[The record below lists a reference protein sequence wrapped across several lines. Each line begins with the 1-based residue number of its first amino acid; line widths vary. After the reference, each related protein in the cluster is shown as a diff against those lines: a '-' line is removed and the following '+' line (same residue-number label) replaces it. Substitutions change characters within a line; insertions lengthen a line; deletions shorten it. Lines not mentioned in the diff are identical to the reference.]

1 MFLHGL
7 CRLGRDS
14 ELRYLQDG
22 TPVLG
27 LALAYNYGKKD
38 DKGNRPTQWIDASL
52 FGDRAKA
59 LQPYLL
65 KGQQINALIED
76 VRIEQ
81 FTRRDNTVGN
91 ALRGRVVSI
100 EFAGAASDKPAT
112 GGTSTPNQAGA
123 AGASKPSTTSAGGF
137 SDPMDDV
144 PF

>member
-1 MFLHGL
+1 MMLIGL

-38 DKGNRPTQWIDASL
+38 DKGNRPTQWIDASM
-52 FGDRAKA
+52 FGERAQK
-59 LQPYLL
+59 LQSYLV
-65 KGQQINALIED
+65 KGQQINAVIED

-91 ALRGRVVSI
+91 ALRGRIVTV
-100 EFAGAASDKPAT
+100 EFAGSAPNEKT
-112 GGTSTPNQAGA
+112 TSTPTQAGA
-123 AGASKPSTTSAGGF
+123 SGGSKPAGAAPAGNF

>member
-1 MFLHGL
+1 MMLIGL

-52 FGDRAKA
+52 FGERATK
-59 LQPYLL
+59 LQSYLV
-65 KGQQINALIED
+65 KGQQINAVIED

-91 ALRGRVVSI
+91 ALRGRIVTV
-100 EFAGAASDKPAT
+100 EFAGSAPAEKT
-112 GGTSTPNQAGA
+112 TSTPNQAGA
-123 AGASKPSTTSAGGF
+123 SSGSKPASATTAGNF

>member
-1 MFLHGL
+1 MMLIGL

-14 ELRYLQDG
+14 ELRYLTDG

-52 FGDRAKA
+52 FGDRAAK
-59 LQPYLL
+59 LQSYLV
-65 KGQQINALIED
+65 KGQQINAVIED

-91 ALRGRVVSI
+91 ALRGRIVTV
-100 EFAGAASDKPAT
+100 EFAGSAPGEKP
-112 GGTSTPNQAGA
+112 TSTPTQAGA
-123 AGASKPSTTSAGGF
+123 SGGSKPAGAAPAGNF
-137 SDPMDDV
+137 ADPMDDV

>member
-1 MFLHGL
+1 MMLIGL

-52 FGDRAKA
+52 FGERATK
-59 LQPYLL
+59 LQSYLV
-65 KGQQINALIED
+65 KGQQINAVIED

-91 ALRGRVVSI
+91 ALRGRIVTV
-100 EFAGAASDKPAT
+100 EFAGSAPTEKT
-112 GGTSTPNQAGA
+112 TSTPNQAGA
-123 AGASKPSTTSAGGF
+123 SSGSKPANATSASNF
-137 SDPMDDV
+137 ADPMDDV